1 MSRKELIAIPKTI
14 EGLRDALFDE
24 INAIREGKSNPQK
37 ARSIALL
44 ANKVID
50 SLRVQI
56 QYGRLVNETSK
67 YDKKEHY
74 LGSKT

>member
-1 MSRKELIAIPKTI
+1 MLPVPKTI

-44 ANKVID
+44 SNKVID

-56 QYGRLVNETSK
+56 QYGRLINDSK
-67 YDKKEHY
+67 KENSKEHY
-74 LGSKT
+74 LGSQK